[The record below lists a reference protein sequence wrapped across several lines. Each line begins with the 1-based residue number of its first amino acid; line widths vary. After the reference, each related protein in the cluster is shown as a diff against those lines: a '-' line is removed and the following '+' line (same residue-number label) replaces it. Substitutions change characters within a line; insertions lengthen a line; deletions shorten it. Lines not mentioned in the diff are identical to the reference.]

1 MLDIFDF
8 VLTPYIHDMVC
19 EAIEYRKEERLMR
32 DYEEFKESIYSFL
45 NDLLESKA
53 ITNGEELM
61 SFARELHDTL
71 EGVIQ
76 DWADDN
82 NILDDYI
89 NQI

>member
-1 MLDIFDF
+1 MPDIFDF
-8 VLTPYIHDMVC
+8 VLGSFLHDVVY
-19 EAIEYRKEERLMR
+19 EAIKYEKEEHLMR

-45 NDLLESKA
+45 NDLSDSK
-53 ITNGEELM
+53 IVTNGEELM
-61 SFARELHDTL
+61 SFASELHDIL

-89 NQI
+89 DWI